1 MIDTRV
7 VKDESGMIDL
17 CETFTDDE
25 SKVLKQIETG
35 IIYGN
40 SVIDVI
46 AGFYWDKPYSRFTY
60 EEIDAPPEHTEEN
73 DEVTNYQIAT

>member
-7 VKDESGMIDL
+7 VKDESGTIDL

-25 SKVLKQIETG
+25 SKVLRQIETG
-35 IIYGN
+35 VVYGS

-46 AGFYWDKPYSRFTY
+46 EGFHGDKPYSRFTY
-60 EEIDAPPEHTEEN
+60 EEVDKIS
-73 DEVTNYQIAT
+73 

>member
-17 CETFTDDE
+17 CETFTNDE
-25 SKVLKQIETG
+25 SKVLKQVETG
-35 IIYGN
+35 VVYGS

-46 AGFYWDKPYSRFTY
+46 AGYKDNKPYSRYHY
-60 EEIDAPPEHTEEN
+60 EEVDGTSIQEGEKNP
-73 DEVTNYQIAT
+73 IKLL